1 MEGVGGKF
9 RISKLRLSFIFAAIT
24 VSVGAISYVYH
35 IYKLFQDSQINK
47 PKPQVERLVKDLRRF
62 HAQRKS
68 FPNSFVEINQLI
80 WRTTPKPDYGV
91 AGRQARTKNY
101 YYYYTKVSDD
111 ACVFWALPL
120 GPRRDYAASY
130 FVVLSP
136 EWMRSW
142 RGQAM
147 SDKQIAM
154 IPAIPL
160 PAVLVE
166 LKMQETP
173 SRIFNASK

>member
-9 RISKLRLSFIFAAIT
+9 RINKLRLSFIFAAIT
-24 VSVGAISYVYH
+24 ASVGAISYVYH

-47 PKPQVERLVKDLRRF
+47 PQPQVERLIKDLRRF
-62 HAQRKS
+62 HAQRDG
-68 FPNSFVEINQLI
+68 FPTNFVEINQLI
-80 WRTTPKPDYGV
+80 WRTAPTPDYG
-91 AGRQARTKNY
+91 AEGRQARTRNY

-136 EWMRSW
+136 EWMRAW

-147 SDKQIAM
+147 KDEQIAM
-154 IPAIPL
+154 IPAVPP
-160 PAVLVE
+160 PAVLAE
-166 LKMQETP
+166 LKMREMP
-173 SRIFNASK
+173 SRIFTAAK